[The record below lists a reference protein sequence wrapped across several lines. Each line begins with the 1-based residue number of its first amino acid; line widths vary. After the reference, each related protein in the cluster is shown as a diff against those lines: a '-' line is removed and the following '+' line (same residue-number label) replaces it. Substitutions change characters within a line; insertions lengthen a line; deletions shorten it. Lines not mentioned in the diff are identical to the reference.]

1 MQKTIKPFL
10 KSLFFSAVL
19 MATSYAVAA
28 FLIYKN
34 EWGDSAYFY
43 VALLIHCVIGAALA
57 FIFTKNRQ
65 LICILPPML
74 VDLLL
79 PAVFRQFHYHFI
91 FLPLSAAAVFFTIDW
106 LQRLKASGKKNSIK
120 QIRRK
125 YERLHKK

>member
-1 MQKTIKPFL
+1 MQKTVKPFL
-10 KSLFFSAVL
+10 KSLFLSVVL
-19 MATSYAVAA
+19 MASFYVVAA

-43 VALLIHCVIGAALA
+43 AALLIHCAVGAALA

-65 LICILPPML
+65 PICILPPML
-74 VDLLL
+74 LDLLL
-79 PAVFRQFHYHFI
+79 PAVLRQFHYHFI
-91 FLPLSAAAVFFTIDW
+91 FLPLSAAAVFFIIDW
-106 LQRLKASGKKNSIK
+106 LQRLRASGKKNSIK